1 MSLLQ
6 ADLPLLEADFLATV
20 LHDIEFSEEASLQLL
35 CMDDADG
42 LLTLFDTA
50 ILCRI
55 NLIDYIFRSVFWR
68 CYP

>member
-20 LHDIEFSEEASLQLL
+20 LHDIEFSEEASLQFV
-35 CMDDADG
+35 CIDDADG

-50 ILCRI
+50 ILSRLY
-55 NLIDYIFRSVFWR
+55 LIAYIFRGVFWR
-68 CYP
+68 CCS